1 MSLRSRFALAFALV
15 AAVVAGLVG
24 ILSYRAAADR
34 IQSETDRSLQTAT
47 TELLAGNANVLAAA
61 PDPGGHDGHFADQRR
76 MVAQTIAPN
85 GTTAF
90 VGGRP
95 VSLPVTGADRM
106 LAASGSGGLVDVNEA
121 DVGPDRFRI
130 MTTSLDDGR
139 GALQVAVD
147 IDDVRRVLG
156 GMAIQISWV
165 SAVVLLVAA
174 GAGWLLARRIT
185 RRLVRLASIAERV
198 SEDGRPPEPVPVDG
212 RDEVGRLAG
221 AFDTMLLRLA
231 AAREAQDRLVQ
242 DVAHELRTPLTSLRT
257 NASVLRRFAEL
268 SPDARS
274 PARRRRAGRD
284 PGAVAPGGR
293 ARRVGVGPPRGRAG
307 TARGPGGRDRRDG
320 GPGPT
325 PHGPRDR
332 GRRRRQEGVVA
343 GRERDLARAVGNL
356 LENAAKFDADG
367 SAPIVVSLRGATVTV
382 ADRGPGDRARRH
394 CSACSTGSTAPTPR
408 AACPAPVSAW
418 PSCATSPGP
427 RRHRVRP
434 QPRGGGAEVGFTVD
448 PARLLP
454 GSEPDHVEVS
464 PGGARWRGPDPSPAE
479 VR

>member
-61 PDPGGHDGHFADQRR
+61 PDPGGHDGHFTDQRR

-106 LAASGSGGLVDVNEA
+106 LAASGSSGLVDVNEA
-121 DVGPDRFRI
+121 DIGPDRFRI
-130 MTTSLDDGR
+130 MTTSLDGGR

-147 IDDVRRVLG
+147 VDDVRRVLG
-156 GMAIQISWV
+156 GMAIQVSWV

-268 SPDARS
+268 SPDARTRLVDDVQGETRELS
-274 PARRRRAGRD
+274 HLVDELVESALARREDEPEQPVDLAAVIAETAGR
-284 PGAVAPGGR
+284 VQRRTGR
-293 ARRVGVGPPRGRAG
+293 AIEVNVGDAG
-307 TARGPGGRDRRDG
+307 S
-320 GPGPT
+320 
-325 PHGPRDR
+325 
-332 GRRRRQEGVVA
+332 GVV

-367 SAPIVVSLRGATVTV
+367 SAPIVVSFRGETVTV
-382 ADRGPGDRARRH
+382 ADRGPGVPPDELQRVFDRFHRADTARGLP
-394 CSACSTGSTAPTPR
+394 GSGLGLSIVRDVAR
-408 AACPAPVSAW
+408 AHGGDAFA
-418 PSCATSPGP
+418 
-427 RRHRVRP
+427 RNRD
-434 QPRGGGAEVGFTVD
+434 GGGAVIGFTVD
-448 PARLLP
+448 RARLLP
-454 GSEPDHVEVS
+454 GSEPGHVE
-464 PGGARWRGPDPSPAE
+464 ASPAGRTVE
-479 VR
+479 GT